1 MENFL
6 SSSFCHTTFRGGV
19 LPGRG
24 AVYFKR
30 TAVKDL
36 FKVDLQKEREREGK
50 ALNYS
55 RCPLCSRH
63 DFKPLKESYKTNTY
77 NTPTEWLLL
86 QR

>member
-6 SSSFCHTTFRGGV
+6 CSSFCHTTFRGGV

-30 TAVKDL
+30 TAMKDL
-36 FKVDLQKEREREGK
+36 FKVDLQKKREREGK
-50 ALNYS
+50 ALNY
-55 RCPLCSRH
+55 PLSSRH

-77 NTPTEWLLL
+77 STPTEWLLL